1 LSDWTVGTGRPAGP
15 PVLRPPRRIDAAG
28 DAPPGPGNDGAGA
41 TPAVDEAV
49 VDPRM
54 VARRIAVRRD
64 EGRRRLRR
72 LLTGVAVTA
81 AIALAALLTRTPLL
95 NVDHIRVQGA
105 DTSLRADVVE
115 AVTGAG
121 AGLGTPMLDVDLA
134 AVAAAVE
141 AVPTV
146 ATADVDR
153 AWPGTLTVQ
162 VRPRVPVATIGGA
175 LVAEDGVVV
184 AVGVPPGATTLAG
197 IEGVE
202 VPTAAGAQVDAPELL
217 AVAATLPE
225 EVRAAVAGVRA
236 GSADGEVELRLSGG
250 GVARLGPT
258 TGLGAKLVAVATVL
272 EQVDLT
278 CLATIDVRVP
288 SAPTVTRAPGCGA

>member
-1 LSDWTVGTGRPAGP
+1 VSDWPVGGRPAGP
-15 PVLRPPRRIDAAG
+15 PALRPPRCIDPAG
-28 DAPPGPGNDGAGA
+28 TGPPAPGDDGAAAALGID
-41 TPAVDEAV
+41 VAV

-72 LLTGVAVTA
+72 LLIGLGVTA
-81 AIALAALLTRTPLL
+81 AVAVGALLTRTPLL

-105 DTSLRADVVE
+105 DTALRADVVA
-115 AVTGAG
+115 AVTTAG
-121 AGLGTPMLDVDLA
+121 AGPGTPMLDVDLR
-134 AVAAAVE
+134 AVTAAVE
-141 AVPTV
+141 GVPTI
-146 ATADVDR
+146 AAADVER

-175 LVAEDGVVV
+175 LVAEDGIVV
-184 AVGVPPGATTLAG
+184 AVGAPPGPAPLAG
-197 IEGVE
+197 IDGVE
-202 VPTAAGAQVDAPELL
+202 VPTTTGAHVDAPELL
-217 AVAATLPE
+217 TVAAALPE

-236 GSADGEVELRLSGG
+236 GAVDGEVELRLAGG
-250 GVARLGPT
+250 GAARLGPT

-278 CLATIDVRVP
+278 CLATIDARVP

>member
-1 LSDWTVGTGRPAGP
+1 
-15 PVLRPPRRIDAAG
+15 
-28 DAPPGPGNDGAGA
+28 
-41 TPAVDEAV
+41 
-49 VDPRM
+49 
-54 VARRIAVRRD
+54 
-64 EGRRRLRR
+64 
-72 LLTGVAVTA
+72 
-81 AIALAALLTRTPLL
+81 LL

-105 DTSLRADVVE
+105 DTALRADVVA
-115 AVTGAG
+115 AVTAAG
-121 AGLGTPMLDVDLA
+121 AGPGTPMLDVDLT
-134 AVAAAVE
+134 AVTAAVE

-146 ATADVDR
+146 AAADVER

-175 LVAEDGVVV
+175 LVAEDGIVV
-184 AVGVPPGATTLAG
+184 AVGAPPGAAPLAG
-197 IEGVE
+197 IDGVE
-202 VPTAAGAQVDAPELL
+202 VPTTAGAHVDAPELL
-217 AVAATLPE
+217 TVAAALPE

-236 GSADGEVELRLSGG
+236 GAVDGEVELRLAGG
-250 GVARLGPT
+250 GAARLGPT